1 MKVARFVPRSLA
13 ALLAVASAVVA
24 TAALAGPSRAAPTPE
39 KAKPTIAILY
49 MDYTGKDESLAVL
62 KKGIAQMLISDLS
75 SVSTVQIVERDR
87 LQDIMDELQLGTTA
101 KIDPATANKLG
112 KLLGA
117 KYMVLGGFFD
127 LLGTLRVDARLVE
140 VETGKVIRSVGAQ
153 GKQDSFLD
161 IEQKLVGDLTSVLT
175 SNDIDAPPPAADPVR
190 PPAHPHPKGLKTK
203 TAVRYG
209 KALDFMDK
217 GKKEE
222 AKQELQAVVAEQP
235 DFALASADLQQLMQ

>member
-1 MKVARFVPRSLA
+1 MHPARLTTSIASLLTGILA
-13 ALLAVASAVVA
+13 A
-24 TAALAGPSRAAPTPE
+24 AALAAPAQAAE
-39 KAKPTIAILY
+39 AKEPPRPTIAILY
-49 MDYTGKDESLAVL
+49 MDYTGKDESLSVL
-62 KKGIAQMLISDLS
+62 KKGLAQMLISDLS

-117 KYMVLGGFFD
+117 KYMVLGGYFD

-153 GKQDSFLD
+153 GKQDGFID
-161 IEQKLVGDLTSVLT
+161 IEQKLVADLTSILT
-175 SNDIDAPPPAADPVR
+175 SKDIEAPVVKEPVR
-190 PPAHPHPKGLKTK
+190 PPTHPRPKGLKTK
-203 TAVRYG
+203 TAVAYG
-209 KALDFMDK
+209 KALDLIDQ

-222 AKQELQAVVAEQP
+222 AKTELKAVVAEQP
-235 DFALASADLQQLMQ
+235 DFELASADLNKLMQ